1 MKRKLQVRDWGVPL
15 VAAVLVAGV
24 GWLVNRAMEHTLKR
38 LVREQ
43 IQTVLNADVTALRQ
57 WFEVERDTVEE
68 HANRQEVRE
77 AVIELAARE
86 RGPDAH
92 ASLLADPAVAR
103 LRRLVEPVA
112 RYRKYLG
119 FAVVDRNGVAMA
131 AGRDEAIGRSLVL
144 DPSLLTPVFAKG
156 EVLVTPP
163 VAAASMAEG
172 SPARQGA
179 AAIIAAA
186 PVTDDAGRIVGSLGF
201 AISVARF
208 TDILRIAR
216 SGDTG
221 ETYAFDAKGR
231 MLSDSRFD
239 DQLRHIGLLPRDPG
253 SNAVLNVDLRDPG
266 GNLLRGHKPA
276 VPRAEQPL
284 TRMAAAAVAGRE
296 GTDVDGYRDY
306 RGVPVV
312 GAWTWLPDKQI
323 GVATE
328 VDVSEAFAAAAIV
341 RQAFWGLFG
350 LLVLA
355 AGAMFVSSNTVRRLR
370 REVAEAQQLGQYRLE
385 EKVGEGGIGTVYR
398 ARHGLLRRPTA
409 IKVLH
414 DSEESPET
422 LRRFEREVQV
432 TSQLTHPN
440 TIAVYDFGHTPAG
453 VFYYA
458 MEYLQGATI
467 ARCVE
472 LAGAQPAGRVI
483 HILMQACGS
492 LAEAHAAGMIHR
504 DIKPANLMLCERG
517 GLLDFVKVLDFGLVR
532 PVEQTEELALTNV
545 KSLTGTPL
553 YLSPDLI
560 QAPDSVDARS
570 DVYQLGAVAYYLLTG
585 THVFRGVNIYEVCA
599 QHLHTEPEP
608 PATRLGRPVASDLAG
623 VILRCLAKDGAQR
636 PASAEALLAA
646 LASCADAGTW
656 TQADARAWWLAWGD
670 RLGGTAV
677 RRPGEDPGSPSVVHI
692 DLGARRA

>member
-1 MKRKLQVRDWGVPL
+1 VKRGFQVREWVVPL

-24 GWLVNRAMEHTLKR
+24 GWLANRAMEQTLR
-38 LVREQ
+38 HLVREQ
-43 IQTVLNADVTALRQ
+43 VQTVLDADVAALRQ

-68 HANRQEVRE
+68 QANRPEVRE
-77 AVIELAARE
+77 AVRELVTRDH
-86 RGPDAH
+86 GPDAR
-92 ASLLADPAVAR
+92 AALLADPAAAR
-103 LRRLVEPVA
+103 LRRLVEPIV

-119 FAVVDRNGVAMA
+119 FALVDPNGVALA
-131 AGRDEAIGRSLVL
+131 AGRDEAVGRGLVL
-144 DPSLLTPVFAKG
+144 DPALLTPVFVRR

-163 VAAASMAEG
+163 FAAAGMAEG

-179 AAIIAAA
+179 TAIIAAA
-186 PVTDDAGRIVGSLGF
+186 GVTDDAGRVLGSLGF

-221 ETYAFDAKGR
+221 ETYAFDAKCR
-231 MLSDSRFD
+231 MLSDSRFN
-239 DQLRHIGLLPRDPG
+239 DQLREVGLLPRDPAATAAM
-253 SNAVLNVDLRDPG
+253 SIDIRDPG
-266 GNLLRGHKPA
+266 GNLLRGYKPA

-284 TRMAAAAVAGRE
+284 TLMAAAAVTGRS
-296 GTDVDGYRDY
+296 GVDVDGYRDY

-312 GAWTWLPDKQI
+312 GAWTWLSDKQI
-323 GVATE
+323 GVTTE
-328 VDVSEAFAAAAIV
+328 VDVSEAFAAAAVV

-355 AGAMFVSSNTVRRLR
+355 AGAMFVSSSTVRRLR

-422 LRRFEREVQV
+422 IRRFEREVQV

-467 ARCVE
+467 GRCVE

-504 DIKPANLMLCERG
+504 DVKPANLMLCERG
-517 GLLDFVKVLDFGLVR
+517 GLFDFVKVLDFGLVR
-532 PVEQTEELALTNV
+532 PVEQAEELALTNV

-608 PATRLGRPVASDLAG
+608 PAARLARPVPSDLSG
-623 VILRCLAKDGAQR
+623 VILRCLAKDRARR
-636 PASAEALLAA
+636 PASAETLLAA
-646 LASCADAGTW
+646 FAACADAGTW
-656 TQADARAWWLAWGD
+656 TQAHARAWWLEWGE
-670 RLGGTAV
+670 RLGGPVV
-677 RRPGEDPGSPSVVHI
+677 RAAGEDTGSPSVVRI